1 VLSNVLYSILKSPV
15 VGDLLLVADAHGLR
29 SVSFQPPKYP
39 LVKQSLPAD
48 WEHSDSALKDV
59 RDQLQAYFSGRLQ
72 VFNLPLAPAGTPFQ
86 RSVWDAL
93 CQVPWGKT
101 ASYRQIAEAIGNPKA
116 CRAVGLANGRNPIP
130 IIIPCHRI
138 VGSDQRLVGYAG
150 GLHLKKILLERED
163 SQSKPRLF

>member
-1 VLSNVLYSILKSPV
+1 MLKSSL
-15 VGDLLLVADAHGLR
+15 VGDLLLAADSLGLR
-29 SVSFQPPKYP
+29 YVSFQPPKHP
-39 LVKQSLPAD
+39 LETQSLPAG

-59 RDQLQAYFSGRLQ
+59 RDQLLAYFSGRLQ
-72 VFNLPLAPAGTPFQ
+72 LFNLPLAPAGTPFQ
-86 RSVWDAL
+86 RSVWNAL

-101 ASYRQIAEAIGNPKA
+101 ASYSEIAEAIGNPRA

-138 VGSDQRLVGYAG
+138 IGRDQRLVGYSG
-150 GLHLKKILLERED
+150 GLHLKKILLDLED

>member
-1 VLSNVLYSILKSPV
+1 MDVFYSILKSPL
-15 VGDLLLVADAHGLR
+15 VGDLLLAADSLGLR
-29 SVSFQPPKYP
+29 NISFQPPKQP
-39 LVKQSLPAD
+39 LDKQSLPAD

-59 RDQLQAYFSGRLQ
+59 RHQLLAYFSGRLQ
-72 VFNLPLAPAGTPFQ
+72 LFNLPLAPAGTPFQ
-86 RSVWDAL
+86 RSVWNAL

-138 VGSDQRLVGYAG
+138 VGSDQRLVGYSG
-150 GLHLKKILLERED
+150 GLHLKKILLALED
-163 SQSKPRLF
+163 SQSEPRLF

>member
-1 VLSNVLYSILKSPV
+1 MFFSILKSSI
-15 VGDLLLVADAHGLR
+15 VGDLLLAADSLGLR
-29 SVSFQPPKYP
+29 SVSFQSPKHP
-39 LVKQSLPAD
+39 LDKQSLPAD

-72 VFNLPLAPAGTPFQ
+72 LFNLPLAPAGTPFQ
-86 RSVWDAL
+86 RSVWNAL
-93 CQVPWGKT
+93 SQVPWGKT
-101 ASYRQIAEAIGNPKA
+101 ASYRQIAEAIDNPRA

-138 VGSDQRLVGYAG
+138 IGSDQRLVGYSS
-150 GLHLKKILLERED
+150 GLHLKKILLELED